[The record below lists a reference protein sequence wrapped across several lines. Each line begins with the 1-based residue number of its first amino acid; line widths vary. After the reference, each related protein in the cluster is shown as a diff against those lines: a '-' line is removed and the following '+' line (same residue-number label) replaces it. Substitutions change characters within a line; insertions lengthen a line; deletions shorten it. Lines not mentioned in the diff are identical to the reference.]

1 MGKSASS
8 GKPHVPGS
16 TPRGGRPA
24 KVTENTEIRRLTE
37 IYKGLPP
44 KQFALAQGLIQ
55 EAARLRVR
63 CDALWKDIQENGETE
78 MFQQSDKVDPYPK
91 ERQESRIYTASNKAY
106 QTIIKQLNDMIPDIA
121 PAADEPDP
129 FDCT

>member
-63 CDALWKDIQENGETE
+63 CDALWKDIQEHGETE
-78 MFQQSDKVDPYPK
+78 MFQQSDKVPPYSK
-91 ERQESRIYTASNKAY
+91 ERPEAKQYKDFNKNY
-106 QTIIKQLNDMIPDIA
+106 QSIIKQLTELA
-121 PAADEPDP
+121 PAEAKAGGKLEA
-129 FDCT
+129 FLNE